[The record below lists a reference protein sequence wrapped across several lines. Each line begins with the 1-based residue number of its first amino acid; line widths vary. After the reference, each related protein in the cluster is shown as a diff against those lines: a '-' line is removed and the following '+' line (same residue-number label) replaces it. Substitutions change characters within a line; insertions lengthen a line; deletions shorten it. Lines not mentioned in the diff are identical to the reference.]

1 MENRKKEQRVK
12 KTTDDEKNKHTTF
25 LHKLQLL
32 QLRKQE
38 NKKKIEEPFYDRLRR
53 EDNERDE
60 MVKQSNINRR
70 AQMSKNA
77 AYNDKGQCLLNITT
91 MLENQQNDET
101 KAKAIQARV
110 NKQIEEQEQ
119 KLLEE
124 RIQNSYNTQQANII
138 MHTQKRKSLHQ
149 MNQERIQQHY
159 DNEKQNEI
167 FATLRLPE
175 ILANL
180 TPDKIR
186 AQEKEKSKVFR
197 EQLDKET
204 EIQKKAQPCEQLFMG
219 MTDQEILVNQAE
231 FKELGLM

>member
-1 MENRKKEQRVK
+1 MDQKVEEYKNYLAYVQKRKIDSKVRLMQQVKANITDSKEHKQKMIDLDKSTNHLINPVEYQMMEERMENRKKEQRVK

-101 KAKAIQARV
+101 KAKAI
-110 NKQIEEQEQ
+110 
-119 KLLEE
+119 
-124 RIQNSYNTQQANII
+124 
-138 MHTQKRKSLHQ
+138 
-149 MNQERIQQHY
+149 
-159 DNEKQNEI
+159 
-167 FATLRLPE
+167 
-175 ILANL
+175 
-180 TPDKIR
+180 
-186 AQEKEKSKVFR
+186 
-197 EQLDKET
+197 
-204 EIQKKAQPCEQLFMG
+204 
-219 MTDQEILVNQAE
+219 
-231 FKELGLM
+231 